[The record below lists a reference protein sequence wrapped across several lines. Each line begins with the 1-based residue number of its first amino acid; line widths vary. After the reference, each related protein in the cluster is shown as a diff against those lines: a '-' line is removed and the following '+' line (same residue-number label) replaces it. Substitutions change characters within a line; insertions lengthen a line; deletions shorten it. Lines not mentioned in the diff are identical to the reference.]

1 MDPGRRVPQGHP
13 APPDLLARRVT
24 PGPAPLVRIA
34 FAAETTK
41 FWLVLFART
50 VRPTELSGHD
60 AASVDLVHVDFV
72 SPAGRRL
79 RVQGKAASKMVLPT
93 LHFRTFAG
101 PLQTLRDSPGQ
112 LGACGPGWLGG
123 RPGRWQGPRRCAVAP
138 PRLMAPPP
146 LWLAAPGGI
155 VSGYRSVSQASFSSA
170 GGIAREM
177 KSNRRSLL
185 GYSSRVIAH
194 HPTDRCQLTAKEL
207 LPQTEQVTGQMATW
221 REWRAWRREF

>member
-112 LGACGPGWLGG
+112 FGGLRPWVVRGSPWPLARAAPLRGSAAKADGPAAPMVGS
-123 RPGRWQGPRRCAVAP
+123 PRRHSQ
-138 PRLMAPPP
+138 R
-146 LWLAAPGGI
+146 
-155 VSGYRSVSQASFSSA
+155 VSER
-170 GGIAREM
+170 
-177 KSNRRSLL
+177 
-185 GYSSRVIAH
+185 
-194 HPTDRCQLTAKEL
+194 
-207 LPQTEQVTGQMATW
+207 
-221 REWRAWRREF
+221 